1 MANQP
6 GVWGLEVGQCAFK
19 AIRLEAQGDEVVA
32 TNFDYIEHPKILSQ
46 PDADPDQLT
55 REALAK
61 FLERNSVRGDTVN
74 LGVPGQSGLARF
86 VKLPPVEE
94 KKINDIVRFEAKQQ
108 IPFPLEEVIWDFQ
121 KIGSGIVTDGFAME
135 TEIGL
140 FAMKRD
146 MIQRA
151 LTHFLEANVEVHVIQ
166 MAPLALCNYMA
177 YDLLGSDGGKKTVDD
192 KKTTNVKE
200 KADKTFKRKC
210 IVALDIGAD
219 GSTLVITDADR
230 IIWQRSIPP
239 GGNHFTR
246 ALTKEMKLTF
256 AKAEHLKRNATKSP
270 DLKRILAA
278 LKPVLNEFVGEV
290 QRSLNYFTNTHRDA
304 HIEYMIGLGNA
315 FRLPGLQKFLA
326 EKLQLDVRKLQK
338 LENAEGDSVLSDPV
352 FSNNVLSF
360 ATVYGLA
367 LQGLKKGRIQT
378 NLLPPD
384 IQFAR
389 MIRAKKPWAVAAA
402 AALLVGFTG
411 TALGYKF
418 QHDAIY
424 GEEVRQA
431 KMAAQALAKQA
442 ADFESEFNRK
452 KAEVEANQAAI
463 KSLMAG
469 KEERLNW
476 VLLNRFVNDCLPV
489 PALRVDGKVKKGA
502 NNKYSIT
509 DADGKSREFTI
520 DARDKSYIVLVG
532 NQPTN
537 PLELKDGQEV
547 AIVYQDDPGA
557 KKYWD
562 TPAAK
567 NAYFQYWN
575 RLVGGK
581 GMQSNAGDEGVEDLI
596 EIKLESVDALYCTD
610 LPIYFSNVQNKKD
623 FADGMPNTAQ
633 ATAPPA
639 GKGWVVELRGYTYNQ
654 KRRQFVYD
662 TLVSNLSNRAIQGDQ
677 AFKAWKEAQT
687 NAAANPAAAPD
698 PAADPTA
705 KEGEKKEGDKKKAPP
720 PPPDVDP
727 KPHRIH
733 EVVGSH
739 VSHVVLYE
747 YNAVPDPQSGKFQ
760 LIEKSVLPELVRPTG
775 RWSSLM
781 AGGLAGGGGA
791 GGRGEMGG
799 GPGMPGRHPPP
810 PGPAPANP
818 NAVPPEGG
826 VADDA
831 RKGLRRTEFVV
842 LFIWQEPL
850 SKDNDFT
857 GDASAVPEGGMPGG
871 MPGGPAGAPMPAP
884 APAPG
889 PAKQ

>member
-6 GVWGLEVGQCAFK
+6 GVWGIEVGQCAFK
-19 AIRLEAQGDEVVA
+19 AIRLEASGNDVIA

-61 FLERNSVRGDTVN
+61 FLERNSVRGDTVV

-108 IPFPLEEVIWDFQ
+108 IPFPLDEVIWDFQ
-121 KIGSGIVTDGFAME
+121 KVGSGIVTDGFAME

-146 MIQRA
+146 MIARA
-151 LTHFLEANVEVHVIQ
+151 LTHFLETNVEVHVIQ
-166 MAPLALCNYMA
+166 MAPLALCNYIA

-192 KKTTNVKE
+192 KKSTNVKE
-200 KADKTFKRKC
+200 TADKTFKRKC

-338 LENAEGDSVLSDPV
+338 LENVEGDSVLSDPV

-367 LQGLKKGRIQT
+367 LQGLQKGKIQT
-378 NLLPPD
+378 NLLPSD

-402 AALLVGFTG
+402 AALLIGFTG
-411 TALGYKF
+411 TALGTKL
-418 QHDAIY
+418 QNDAIF
-424 GEEVRQA
+424 GEQVKDA
-431 KMAAQALAKQA
+431 KKEAEKLAKQA
-442 ADFESEFNRK
+442 KDWEADFNK
-452 KAEVEANQAAI
+452 QKTEVEANQNAI

-489 PALRVDGKVKKGA
+489 PAQRVDGKVKKTGT
-502 NNKYSIT
+502 NKYSVA
-509 DADGKSREFTI
+509 DPDGKTREFTI
-520 DARDKSYIVLVG
+520 DPRDKSYVVLVG
-532 NQPTN
+532 GQPTN
-537 PLELKDGQEV
+537 PLELKDGQDV
-547 AIVYQDDPGA
+547 AIVYQEELGA
-557 KKYWD
+557 KKYWES
-562 TPAAK
+562 PAAK
-567 NAYFQYWN
+567 TAYFQHWL
-575 RLVGGK
+575 RQAGGR
-581 GMQSNAGDEGVEDLI
+581 GLEARADDEGVEDLI
-596 EIKLESVDALYCTD
+596 QINLESINALYCTD
-610 LPIYFSNVQNKKD
+610 LNTYFSQLTGKKD
-623 FADGMPNTAQ
+623 YKDGMPNVNDQT
-633 ATAPPA
+633 TAPTGTN
-639 GKGWVVELRGYTYNQ
+639 GKGWVVELRGYSYN
-654 KRRQFVYD
+654 KNRRQFIYD
-662 TLVSNLSNRAIQGDQ
+662 TLVSSLAAHAMVSQQVLKD
-677 AFKAWKEAQT
+677 KEKEPT
-687 NAAANPAAAPD
+687 PAAAPVPD
-698 PAADPTA
+698 PKDVEPKDGA
-705 KEGEKKEGDKKKAPP
+705 KKAPP
-720 PPPDVDP
+720 PPPPPEVDP
-727 KPHRIH
+727 KPHKIH
-733 EVVGSH
+733 EVAGSRLSH
-739 VSHVVLYE
+739 VILYE
-747 YNAVPDPQSGKFQ
+747 YNAVPDPEPGKFL
-760 LIEKSVLPELVRPTG
+760 LIDRSALPELVKSGG
-775 RWSSLM
+775 RWASLLT
-781 AGGLAGGGGA
+781 GGLTAGGGGGM
-791 GGRGEMGG
+791 GGRPEMGRPDAG
-799 GPGMPGRHPPP
+799 RMMPGPR
-810 PGPAPANP
+810 PAGTPNP
-818 NAVPPEGG
+818 QARPEG
-826 VADDA
+826 ADDGN
-831 RKGLRRTEFVV
+831 RKGLRRTEFIV
-842 LFIWQEPL
+842 LFVWNEPL
-850 SKDNDFT
+850 SQDFSGEAT
-857 GDASAVPEGGMPGG
+857 AGTEGGMPG
-871 MPGGPAGAPMPAP
+871 MPGGPPGGMPPMQPPPPTPA
-884 APAPG
+884 
-889 PAKQ
+889 AK

>member
-1 MANQP
+1 MANHP

-19 AIRLEAQGDEVVA
+19 AIRLEAHGDKVTA

-61 FLERNSVRGDTVN
+61 FLERNSVRGDTVV

-94 KKINDIVRFEAKQQ
+94 KKINDIVKFEAKQQ

-121 KIGSGIVTDGFAME
+121 KVGSGIVTDGFAME

-146 MIQRA
+146 MIYRA
-151 LTHFLEANVEVHVIQ
+151 LAHFLETNVEVHVIQ
-166 MAPLALCNYMA
+166 MAPLSLCNYIA
-177 YDLLGSDGGKKTVDD
+177 YDLLGSDGGKKTIDNG
-192 KKTTNVKE
+192 KSTHVKE
-200 KADKTFKRKC
+200 SADKTFKRRC
-210 IVALDIGAD
+210 VVALDIGAD

-338 LENAEGDSVLSDPV
+338 LENVDGDSVLSDPV

-402 AALLVGFTG
+402 AALLIGFTG

-418 QHDAIY
+418 QNDALF
-424 GEEVRQA
+424 GEQVKAA
-431 KMAAQALAKQA
+431 KKAAEDLTKQA
-442 ADFESEFNRK
+442 NAWKKDFDTQ
-452 KAEVEANQAAI
+452 KAEVEANQNAI

-476 VLLNRFVNDCLPV
+476 VLLNRFLNDSLPV
-489 PALRVDGKVKKGA
+489 PALRVEGKVKKAG
-502 NNKYSIT
+502 NKLTIT
-509 DADGKSREFTI
+509 DAHGKNREFTI
-520 DARDKSYIVLVG
+520 DASIIALVNG
-532 NQPTN
+532 QPVN
-537 PLELKDGQEV
+537 PADLRDGQDA
-547 AIVYQDDPGA
+547 AIVFQEDAGA
-557 KKYWD
+557 KKYWEA
-562 TPAAK
+562 PAAK
-567 NAYFQYWN
+567 TAYLQHWS
-575 RLVGGK
+575 RQAGGR
-581 GMQSNAGDEGVEDLI
+581 GLDARPDDEGIQNLI
-596 EIKLESVDALYCTD
+596 HINLESVNALYCTD
-610 LPIYFSNVQNKKD
+610 LNAFFSQVQTKKD
-623 FADGMPNTAQ
+623 YADGMLVDAWKTA
-633 ATAPPA
+633 APTGNN
-639 GKGWVVELRGYTYNQ
+639 GKAWVVELRGYTYNK
-654 KRRQFVYD
+654 KRREFVMD
-662 TLVSNLSNRAIQGDQ
+662 TLVANLTNRAQ
-677 AFKAWKEAQT
+677 ASEQAVKAAKD
-687 NAAANPAAAPD
+687 AAAAAPAPAPAPA
-698 PAADPTA
+698 PAA
-705 KEGEKKEGDKKKAPP
+705 EEKKEGDAKEAPKKAPP
-720 PPPDVDP
+720 PPPEFDP
-727 KPHRIH
+727 KPLSIH
-733 EVVGSH
+733 EVVGSR
-739 VSHVVLYE
+739 VSHVLLFE
-747 YNAVPDPQSGKFQ
+747 YNAVPDPEQGKFL
-760 LIEKSVLPELVRPTG
+760 LIDRSVLPQLIRSGG
-775 RWSSLM
+775 RWASLT
-781 AGGLAGGGGA
+781 GGGGGA
-791 GGRGEMGG
+791 GAREGFPGGAGPGPGPVHVRPPLPGGEKARPEGDENSRKGLQRTEFIVLLVWNEPLSQDFSPEPGAAAEGQPGAPG
-799 GPGMPGRHPPP
+799 GPGGPMPMQQPPP
-810 PGPAPANP
+810 PMTPK
-818 NAVPPEGG
+818 GG
-826 VADDA
+826 V
-831 RKGLRRTEFVV
+831 
-842 LFIWQEPL
+842 
-850 SKDNDFT
+850 
-857 GDASAVPEGGMPGG
+857 
-871 MPGGPAGAPMPAP
+871 
-884 APAPG
+884 
-889 PAKQ
+889 